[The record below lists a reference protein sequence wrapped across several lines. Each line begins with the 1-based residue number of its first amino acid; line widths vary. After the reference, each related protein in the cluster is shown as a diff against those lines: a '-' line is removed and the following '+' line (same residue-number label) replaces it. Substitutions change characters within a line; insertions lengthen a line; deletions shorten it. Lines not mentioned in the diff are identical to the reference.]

1 MLVIHMGVDPEKPLE
16 DGLGVCE
23 EIIWEGDSDLAWEE
37 GLIVQL
43 ILDPSHQEVDVLGG
57 GALDWLL
64 HLVAI
69 CPVILQETKSFLTKL
84 AIPLSPSPPYQIK
97 SRTSYLG
104 PADMTGQDCSVQNS
118 VIVPY
123 SMLIWLKKSTVFTAT
138 HSLRSSPSGS
148 ITANRRLPEKRN
160 SPLQNKY
167 V

>member
-1 MLVIHMGVDPEKPLE
+1 MLVVDVGIYPEKPLE

-23 EIIWEGDSDLAWEE
+23 EVVGEGDPNLAGEE
-37 GLIVQL
+37 GLVVQL
-43 ILDPSHQEVDVLGG
+43 VLDPGHQEVDVLGG

-69 CPVILQETKSFLTKL
+69 CPVILQETKSFVTKL
-84 AIPLSPSPPYQIK
+84 VIPLSPSPPYQIK

-118 VIVPY
+118 VMVPY